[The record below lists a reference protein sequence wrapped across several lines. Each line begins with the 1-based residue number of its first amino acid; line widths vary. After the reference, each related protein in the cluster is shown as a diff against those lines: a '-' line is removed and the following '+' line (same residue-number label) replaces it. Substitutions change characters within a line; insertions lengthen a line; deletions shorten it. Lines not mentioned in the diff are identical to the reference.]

1 MIDDI
6 DKLKLARA
14 KSQRN
19 LQKNRSNRV
28 GNETWKQ
35 RISEL
40 EKYKERLV
48 QRQRKKLDKIR

>member
-6 DKLKLARA
+6 DKLRLARA

-19 LQKNRSNRV
+19 LQKSRNNRI

-35 RISEL
+35 RIGEL
-40 EKYKERLV
+40 EKYK
-48 QRQRKKLDKIR
+48 